1 MTDVLIGI
9 GLFLA
14 IGVVAVVLL
23 AARDAGR
30 HRRQETWTPLPVLI
44 ERIRDD
50 AAFMV
55 QQLQHTAEFG
65 PPKRAAAI
73 VPILEYYCRLET
85 LAAAPHPSAEQAL
98 RLADESGRYIREA
111 GWMGVFVDR
120 QARKLAELAKR
131 LETA

>member
-1 MTDVLIGI
+1 
-9 GLFLA
+9 
-14 IGVVAVVLL
+14 
-23 AARDAGR
+23 
-30 HRRQETWTPLPVLI
+30 
-44 ERIRDD
+44 
-50 AAFMV
+50 
-55 QQLQHTAEFG
+55 
-65 PPKRAAAI
+65 
-73 VPILEYYCRLET
+73 